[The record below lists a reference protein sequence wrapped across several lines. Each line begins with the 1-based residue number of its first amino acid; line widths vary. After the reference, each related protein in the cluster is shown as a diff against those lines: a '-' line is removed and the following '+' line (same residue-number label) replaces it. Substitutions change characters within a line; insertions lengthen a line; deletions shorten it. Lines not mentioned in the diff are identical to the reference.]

1 MSKMK
6 DSATVETLVRL
17 LVGFDLMMVQEV
29 VDVSGKAV
37 EMLLEEANKDP
48 GDAGELGVLVSER
61 VGRSHQKEQY
71 AVFYR
76 KNKVQILVSRIV
88 AFTPTLATFSPE
100 NHS

>member
-48 GDAGELGVLVSER
+48 GDAGMWKDIMDLKSVT
-61 VGRSHQKEQY
+61 
-71 AVFYR
+71 A
-76 KNKVQILVSRIV
+76 ILKTCNNLNLIIY
-88 AFTPTLATFSPE
+88 FS
-100 NHS
+100 SFIDL

>member
-48 GDAGELGVLVSER
+48 GDAGMWKDIMD
-61 VGRSHQKEQY
+61 QKGLLLCYPEDLQWFKLNIY
-71 AVFYR
+71 
-76 KNKVQILVSRIV
+76 
-88 AFTPTLATFSPE
+88 FS
-100 NHS
+100 SFIDL